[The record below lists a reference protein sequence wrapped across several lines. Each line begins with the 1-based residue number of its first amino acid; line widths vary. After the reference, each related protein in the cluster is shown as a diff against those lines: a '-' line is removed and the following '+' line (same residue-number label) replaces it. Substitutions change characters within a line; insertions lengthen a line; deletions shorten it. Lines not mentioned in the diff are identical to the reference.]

1 MNMSE
6 FSWADVGE
14 IAGTKFTL
22 VGEDSPGPE
31 KLVLP
36 SGLTVVTDNALPYL
50 LRSCRAFDLEQLACL
65 AAAVS
70 ATRFARGSERRR
82 SLTGADGESH
92 PLLRDSWLALVLKLA
107 LGDRDRSGFGGAPPT
122 GLALTRLC
130 RLAVSS
136 RCEADEGDLAPAEY
150 LTRMAYQQ
158 FWDQENFN
166 VWPRGLIILRDM
178 LRIMPAGD
186 QYDVETAF
194 SNLHHGLGFT
204 TFVFLCF
211 ALFSAATKGGGRRF
225 DVKQFASSPSFK
237 IAEEDA
243 ELFLDLISV
252 SLDEYRERA
261 NDSDLCE
268 PGFDMYNFNP
278 LIKWPALRHPA
289 GGVVVPIARLLLDRA
304 TRGIYYEFFEQLGSN
319 AAGRFGNFWG
329 KAFETYVGEML
340 RVTPGLPQ
348 PHKGEKVVEEGSA
361 CDWVFPCGD
370 RWILIECKTRG
381 LNLRSKTTGRV
392 SAIEEDILGRLD
404 GSSLPKGVAQLAETE
419 AAMKKGGIIPRNAEC
434 IAMLVTF
441 DQMYFANDDRFP
453 VSGLLR
459 RGAEALTE
467 LPIPDFV
474 VASVSEMENV
484 CRVVETTGCDLGEAL
499 ALKARARETRRQDLG
514 LYMNQTYK
522 PPAQPI
528 SFHSEFLHSGMEE
541 ILAKFRRE
549 VH

>member
-14 IAGTKFTL
+14 IAGTRFRL
-22 VGEDSPGPE
+22 IGEDSPGPE

-36 SGLTVVTDNALPYL
+36 SGLAVVTDNALPYL
-50 LRSCRAFDLEQLACL
+50 LHSCRAFDLEQLACL

-70 ATRFARGSERRR
+70 ARRFARGGERRR
-82 SLTGADGESH
+82 SLTGVEGEAH
-92 PLLRDSWLALVLKLA
+92 PLLGDSWLALVLKLA
-107 LGDRDRSGFGGAPPT
+107 LGDRDRSGFGGTPPT
-122 GLALTRLC
+122 GLALARLC

-166 VWPRGLIILRDM
+166 IWPRGLMMLRDM
-178 LRIMPAGD
+178 VRVMPPGD
-186 QYDVETAF
+186 RYDVDQTFADVY
-194 SNLHHGLGFT
+194 GLGFT
-204 TFVFLCF
+204 NFVFLCF
-211 ALFSAATKGGGRRF
+211 ALFSMATKRAGRLF
-225 DVKQFASSPSFK
+225 GVQQFTSSPSFN

-243 ELFLDLISV
+243 ECFLDLISV
-252 SLDEYRERA
+252 SLDDYRERA

-278 LIKWPALRHPA
+278 LIKWPALRHTA
-289 GGVVVPIARLLLDRA
+289 GGVVVPVPRLLLDRA
-304 TRGIYYEFFEQLGSN
+304 TKGIYYDFFKQLEPEP
-319 AAGRFGNFWG
+319 AGKFGNFWG
-329 KAFETYVGEML
+329 KAFETYVGHAL
-340 RVTPGLPQ
+340 RSTPGLPE
-348 PHKGEKVVEEGSA
+348 PKKGEELVGEGSA

-381 LNLRSKTTGRV
+381 LSLRSKSTGRV
-392 SAIEEDILGRLD
+392 SAIVEDILGRPD

-419 AAMKKGGIIPRNAEC
+419 AALKKRGIIPSKAEC
-434 IAMLVTF
+434 ISMLVTF
-441 DQMYFANDDRFP
+441 DQIYFANDDRFP
-453 VSGLLR
+453 VNGLLR

-474 VASVSEMENV
+474 VASVSEVEDV
-484 CRVVETTGCDLGEAL
+484 CRVVETTRCDLGEAL
-499 ALKARARETRRQDLG
+499 ALKARTSKTRRQDLG
-514 LYMNQTYK
+514 LYINQTYK

-541 ILAKFRRE
+541 ILAEFRRG
-549 VH
+549 VR